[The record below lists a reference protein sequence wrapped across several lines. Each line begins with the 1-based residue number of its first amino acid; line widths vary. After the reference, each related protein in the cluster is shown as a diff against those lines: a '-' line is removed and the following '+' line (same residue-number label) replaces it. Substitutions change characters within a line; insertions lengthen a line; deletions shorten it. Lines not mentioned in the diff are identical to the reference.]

1 MKTPMNSPEK
11 CPNCGKTLPRGVLS
25 GLCPTCL
32 LAQGA
37 ETEPGGAAGPERFDP
52 PSLEAVAALFP
63 QLEIL
68 GLLGAGGMG
77 AVYQARQPALD
88 RWVALKVLPA
98 GGGGGPAFEERF
110 NREARALA
118 RLNHP
123 HIVAVHEF
131 GCAGTLHYFIMEYVD
146 GPNLRQLERSG
157 RLTAREALQIIPQ
170 ICDALQYAHD
180 QGVVHRDIKPE
191 NVLVDRRGR
200 VKIADFGLAKIL
212 GRDQDAVRLTVEG
225 QVMGTPHYMA
235 PEQLARPLTVDH
247 RADIYSLGVVFY
259 EMLTG
264 ELPLGHFEPP
274 SRKVEVDVRLDEVVL
289 RALENDPV
297 RRFQKASEVRTRV
310 ETIAEA
316 PNAPDSPKPAHPPAT
331 YHGWLGFAVVAEE
344 GGRRRISW
352 KGTAAAF
359 GTALGLISIPMALVT
374 FAAGE
379 SLWGW
384 FGVRGWASVLVR
396 LAFAVGFTALG
407 VRLAFRKRS
416 AGEPLS
422 PGRPGNVLLESARP
436 GWRRARSWGLVP
448 LLVLGFGLLLQKASV
463 FRPAGF
469 NAKRGGD
476 SDGLGVTR
484 WLNSGPRLNSGQP
497 LAGDSASISSTDPG
511 VRNVA
516 LSNGGVLRLLA
527 VGDGASG
534 SPGTWWRPDG
544 TSMPGV
550 QFALSGAAGS
560 PSVGGTR
567 PRELV
572 FQTVGV
578 DFGKDRPV
586 FDGEPALNPSF
597 SGAVTE
603 NGGAVKGGWA
613 LRDAWASSVKS
624 GTIRIGFPE
633 GAWRTIRTWLP
644 RDGSRT
650 AYDDVR
656 DPDWGA
662 SIERVTDPGTGVA
675 VVARLDA
682 GSAGLSDGTGLCR
695 FLTPGPQA
703 KNWRL
708 RFRLLDRN
716 GEEHVHGIAT
726 STAPD
731 GDTLRHLL
739 WHIEFP
745 DVSLA
750 QVVRVEIQ
758 VQRLDWIEFADVALE
773 PRTGAPQFG
782 PVHEMEVA
790 ALLDLDTG
798 KIGEFPPAKP
808 GTAVFDLSEN
818 LSFMQEHGFDAEAG
832 VNGINLLGVRILRL
846 PSADWDR
853 LDAAE
858 LLRRMETVTAY
869 PGSVGEEGGGASW
882 EWIYGFRTRE
892 GGVGL
897 LQILRY
903 REKAPGAILRF
914 KTVTSAKPI
923 P

>member
-11 CPNCGKTLPRGVLS
+11 CPGCGKTLPSGVLA
-25 GLCPTCL
+25 GLCPACL

-37 ETEPGGAAGPERFDP
+37 ETETGGASAGRERFEP
-52 PSLEAVAALFP
+52 PPLEVVAALFP

-118 RLNHP
+118 RLSHP
-123 HIVAVHEF
+123 NIVTVHEF
-131 GCAGTLHYFIMEYVD
+131 GRAGTLHYFIMEYVD

-157 RLTAREALQIIPQ
+157 RLAAREALQIIPQ

-297 RRFQKASEVRTRV
+297 RRFQKASEVRTRI

-316 PNAPDSPKPAHPPAT
+316 PKTPEGPKPAAMTSPSS
-331 YHGWLGFAVVAEE
+331 
-344 GGRRRISW
+344 RRRARNW
-352 KGTAAAF
+352 
-359 GTALGLISIPMALVT
+359 AL
-374 FAAGE
+374 AG
-379 SLWGW
+379 
-384 FGVRGWASVLVR
+384 VL
-396 LAFAVGFTALG
+396 ALG
-407 VRLAFRKRS
+407 VGLVLQRIL
-416 AGEPLS
+416 LS
-422 PGRPGNVLLESARP
+422 PGSRIDGES
-436 GWRRARSWGLVP
+436 G
-448 LLVLGFGLLLQKASV
+448 
-463 FRPAGF
+463 
-469 NAKRGGD
+469 
-476 SDGLGVTR
+476 GVTADR
-484 WLNSGPRLNSGQP
+484 Q
-497 LAGDSASISSTDPG
+497 DSAPG
-511 VRNVA
+511 VRTA
-516 LSNGGVLRLLA
+516 TLPGGGALRLLA
-527 VGDGASG
+527 VGDGG
-534 SPGTWWRPDG
+534 SDAPGTWWRPDG
-544 TSMPGV
+544 TPMPGV
-550 QFALSGAAGS
+550 RFELSGNPGPSPAAG
-560 PSVGGTR
+560 TR
-567 PRELV
+567 TRELV
-572 FQTVGV
+572 FQTTDVPV
-578 DFGKDRPV
+578 SENRPV
-586 FDGEPALNPSF
+586 FEGEPALNPLF
-597 SGAVTE
+597 RGVVTE
-603 NGGAVKGGWA
+603 NGGPMKGGWG
-613 LRDAWASSVKS
+613 LRDTWSASVKS
-624 GTIRIGFPE
+624 GTIRIGIPD
-633 GAWRTIRTWLP
+633 GGWRTIRTWLP
-644 RDGSRT
+644 GDGSRT
-650 AYDDVR
+650 SSDEVR
-656 DPDWGA
+656 DPEWNA
-662 SIERVTDPGTGVA
+662 SIERVTDPGSGVT

-682 GSAGLSDGTGLCR
+682 GSAGLSDGTRLCR

-703 KNWRL
+703 KDWRL
-708 RFRLLDRN
+708 RFRLLDRR

-726 STAPD
+726 STVPD

-739 WHIEFP
+739 WRIEFP
-745 DVSLA
+745 EVALA
-750 QVVRVEIQ
+750 RVVRVEIQ
-758 VQRLDWIEFADVALE
+758 VQRLDWIEFADIALE

-798 KIGEFPPAKP
+798 KTGEFPTVQP
-808 GTAVFDLSEN
+808 GTAVFDLTQN

-832 VNGINLLGVRILRL
+832 VTGINLLGVRVLKL
-846 PSADWDR
+846 PAKDWDT

-858 LLRRMETVTAY
+858 LHRRMQTAKSF
-869 PGSVGEEGGGASW
+869 PGSVGDEGISPADW
-882 EWIYGFRTRE
+882 VYGYRTRE

-903 REKAPGAILRF
+903 RDRAPGAILRF
-914 KTVTSAKPI
+914 KTVTSPKSI